1 MPIRFPTRLFTTALI
16 GGLAMLVA
24 VMSRAMPDGTVDQ
37 IVARHVAAM
46 LETPGG
52 VAIAVRSGGRTRF
65 YNYGTADRSRPVSSD
80 ALFDLASVGK
90 VFDTSLLALA
100 DQRGE
105 LSLDDPVARHVVEL
119 QQGGNV
125 RSFTLRQLATYTSG
139 FVLPQDHPPWPQE
152 TFTLPQF
159 IAALNGWSSDKDH
172 EPGRQ
177 MIYSHAGFVLL
188 HLALERRFGMP
199 YDELMKQRLLEPLGL
214 RSTTLPVA
222 AADATLHPRGEIPAA
237 LARRAV
243 QAYST
248 DGTPTRAPGD
258 VQGYYLW
265 PGTGQ
270 MYASARDLAV
280 FLTANLGELP
290 NEAALQE
297 AMRRTRQGVFPI
309 DERTDQAL
317 AWEVHKG
324 RKTGQ
329 ETGQETGHETI
340 VDKFGGMDNASAYI
354 GLVRERKVGIVILGN
369 RGNMAAWETGRRI
382 LRVLAQ

>member
-1 MPIRFPTRLFTTALI
+1 MSIRCPTRLFTTALI
-16 GGLAMLVA
+16 ASLAMLVA
-24 VMSRAMPDGTVDQ
+24 VASRAEPDFSIDQ

-52 VAIAVRSGGRTRF
+52 VAIAVRAGGRTRF
-65 YNYGTADRSRPVSSD
+65 YNYGMADRSRPVSSD
-80 ALFDLASVGK
+80 ALFNLASVGK

-105 LSLDDPVARHVVEL
+105 LSLDDPVAKHVVEL
-119 QQGGNV
+119 QQGGDV
-125 RSFTLRQLATYTSG
+125 RRITLRQLATHTSG

-159 IAALNGWSSDKDH
+159 VAALNGWSSDKDH

-199 YDELMKQRLLEPLGL
+199 YDALMKQRLLDPLGL
-214 RSTTLPVA
+214 RSTTLPMVA
-222 AADATLHPRGEIPAA
+222 ADVTLYPRGETPAA

-243 QAYST
+243 QGYST
-248 DGTPTRAPGD
+248 DGTPAGAPGD

-265 PGTGQ
+265 LGTGQ

-290 NEAALQE
+290 DQAVLQE
-297 AMRRTRQGVFPI
+297 AMRRAQQGAFPI

-317 AWEVHKG
+317 AWEVH
-324 RKTGQ
+324 RGQ
-329 ETGQETGHETI
+329 ETGPKTGHETI

-354 GLVRERKVGIVILGN
+354 GLMRERKVGIVILGN
-369 RGNMAAWETGRRI
+369 RGNMAVWETGRAI
-382 LRVLAQ
+382 LSALASR